1 MGIAAPDEGQ
11 RRVCGMKVFISVCCH
26 RAIEPLAVDCLIRTL
41 SNPAYQFEYAFQ
53 MEAGI
58 DRSRSI
64 QATRFLEESN
74 ADVLLFLDDDI
85 LYNLEEVPRIIE
97 DAIEKQSIV
106 CGPYSKK
113 EDGGQINCVPLHTED
128 IKMGPGGKLMEICWG
143 ATGFMAIPRNV
154 PAKMSVGMQKAKIKS
169 DLAVYP
175 FFLPMLH
182 EVDGDLIWLS
192 EDYAF
197 CQRARE
203 AGFKVW
209 MDTRLQIGHLGN
221 KIYVPGM

>member
-1 MGIAAPDEGQ
+1 
-11 RRVCGMKVFISVCCH
+11 MKVYISICCH
-26 RAIEPLAVDCLIRTL
+26 RSLDPLAVDCLIRTL
-41 SNPAYQFEYAFQ
+41 ANPAYQFAYGFQ
-53 MEAGI
+53 MEAMI

-64 QATRFLEESN
+64 QATIFLESD

-97 DAIEKQSIV
+97 DAIEKQSVV

-113 EDGGQINCVPLHTED
+113 EEGGRLACVPLKTED
-128 IKMGPGGKLMEICWG
+128 ITMGNGGKLMEICWG
-143 ATGFMAIPRNV
+143 GTGFMVIPRIV
-154 PAKMSVGMQKAKIKS
+154 FEALAKTLPRAKVKS

-175 FFLPMLH
+175 FFLPFLH

-197 CQRARE
+197 CERARQK
-203 AGFKVW
+203 GFKIW
-209 MDTRLQIGHLGN
+209 MDTRCQIGHMGN

>member
-1 MGIAAPDEGQ
+1 
-11 RRVCGMKVFISVCCH
+11 MKVFISICCH

-41 SNPAYQFEYAFQ
+41 SNPAYQFDYAFQ
-53 MEAGI
+53 MEAGV

-64 QATRFLEESN
+64 QATKFLEESD

-85 LYNLEEVPRIIE
+85 LYNLEEVPRIVE

-113 EDGGQINCVPLHTED
+113 AEGGQMNCVPLHTED
-128 IKMGPGGKLMEICWG
+128 IKLGPNGKLMEICWG

-154 PAKMSVGMQKAKIKS
+154 LASMAVGVRKAKIED

-175 FFLPMLH
+175 FFLPMLY
-182 EVDGDLIWLS
+182 EAGGDLIWLS

-197 CQRARE
+197 CARARE
-203 AGFKVW
+203 KGFKIW
-209 MDTRLQIGHLGN
+209 MDTRCQIGHIGN